1 MSVEVFKRNIN
12 AIVKK
17 KGLTR
22 KWIAC
27 KCKTSEA
34 ELSNIMNL
42 NNSRSVNATTLEKLA
57 NALDVTMDELFRGE
71 VKNDR

>member
-1 MSVEVFKRNIN
+1 MSVEVFKQNIN

-22 KWIAC
+22 KWIAS
-27 KCKTSEA
+27 KCNTSEA
-34 ELSNIMNL
+34 ELSAIMNL
-42 NNSRSVNATTLEKLA
+42 NNSRSVNAVMLEKLA

-71 VKNDR
+71 VKE